1 MKLKLIVGVDNQ
13 NGIGLNNTL
22 PWYNKEDLKYFSK
35 VTKGEGNNVIIM
47 GSNTW
52 KSLPKK
58 PLPKRLNVI
67 LSKNSAFNGENIK
80 TISDFNISL
89 FKDYDEV
96 WIIGGESVYKQFINI
111 VDEIHITKIN
121 GNYNCDT
128 FFPKL
133 PDYFKLVSNLKL
145 NEISEVNIYK
155 NNYLEKI
162 NKI

>member
-35 VTKGEGNNVIIM
+35 VTKGDGNNVIVM

-52 KSLPKK
+52 LSLPKR

-67 LSKNSAFNGENIK
+67 LSKNKNYSGVNIQ
-80 TISDFNISL
+80 TISDFNINL
-89 FKDYDEV
+89 FKNYDEV
-96 WIIGGESVYKQFINI
+96 WIIGGESVYKKFINI

-133 PDYFKLVSNLKL
+133 PENFKLINNFKL
-145 NEISEVNIYK
+145 NEISEVNIYSK
-155 NNYLEKI
+155 
-162 NKI
+162 

>member
-35 VTKGEGNNVIIM
+35 VTKGDGNNVIVM

-52 KSLPKK
+52 LSLPKR

-67 LSKNSAFNGENIK
+67 LSKKSNFNGENIK
-80 TISDFNISL
+80 TLKEFNIEL

-96 WIIGGESVYKQFINI
+96 WIIGGESVYKQFIDI

-133 PDYFKLVSNLKL
+133 SENLKLINNFKL
-145 NEISEVNIYK
+145 NEISEVNIYSK
-155 NNYLEKI
+155 
-162 NKI
+162 

>member
-35 VTKGEGNNVIIM
+35 VTKGDGNNVIVM

-52 KSLPKK
+52 LSLPKR

-67 LSKNSAFNGENIK
+67 LSKNKNYSGVNIQ
-80 TISDFNISL
+80 TISDFNINL
-89 FKDYDEV
+89 FKNYDEV
-96 WIIGGESVYKQFINI
+96 WIIGGESIYKQFIDI

-128 FFPKL
+128 FFPEL
-133 PDYFKLVSNLKL
+133 PKNFKLINNFKL
-145 NEISEVNIYK
+145 NEISEVNIYSK
-155 NNYLEKI
+155 
-162 NKI
+162 

>member
-13 NGIGLNNTL
+13 NSIGLNNTL

-35 VTKGEGNNVIIM
+35 VTKGDGNNVIVM

-52 KSLPKK
+52 LSLPKR

-67 LSKNSAFNGENIK
+67 LSKNSTFNGENIK
-80 TISDFNISL
+80 TISDFNIDF
-89 FKDYDEV
+89 FKDYNEV

-128 FFPKL
+128 FFPEL
-133 PDYFKLVSNLKL
+133 PENLKLVSNFKFIFSLFMSIFL
-145 NEISEVNIYK
+145 
-155 NNYLEKI
+155 
-162 NKI
+162 

>member
-1 MKLKLIVGVDNQ
+1 MKLKLIVGIDNQ

-35 VTKGEGNNVIIM
+35 VTKGDGNNVIIM

-67 LSKNSAFNGENIK
+67 LSKNNNYSGVNIK
-80 TISDFNISL
+80 TISDFDINL

-121 GNYNCDT
+121 GNFNCDT
-128 FFPKL
+128 FFPEI
-133 PDYFKLVSNLKL
+133 PNYFKLINNFKL
-145 NEISEVNIYK
+145 NEISEVNIFQK
-155 NNYLEKI
+155 
-162 NKI
+162 